1 MDIDVKKRMKEI
13 GGEAVLFDVPMGDY
27 TTFRV
32 GGNVEA
38 LYRAG
43 NLEELRE
50 MIAFLRDVG
59 IPYLPMGAGSNL
71 LVADGG
77 LDGVAIILD
86 GSFASIEYTA
96 AAAPSVLAGSGL
108 HLSYLVSF
116 CTERGL
122 GGVEFLAGIPGT
134 VGGAVAMNAG
144 SRGQEIQGVI
154 AEITVLTREGIAER
168 RDGSTLSF
176 RYRGLDLSDWEI
188 ILNAT
193 LDLRFDKPASIKK
206 RVTSHMKWRGERF
219 PLDMPCAGS
228 VFRNPEGDSA
238 GRLIDAV
245 GLKGRRIG
253 GAMIS
258 PKHANFIVNAEGASV
273 ADILALMD
281 LAVCKVREAFNI
293 QLIPEIE
300 VVGKR

>member
-1 MDIDVKKRMKEI
+1 MDYRVKKRMREI
-13 GGEAVLFDVPMGDY
+13 GGEAVLFDVPMDHY

-38 LYRAG
+38 MYRAG

-50 MIAFLRDVG
+50 MIAFLGDEG

-71 LVADGG
+71 LVGDRG

-86 GSFASIEYTA
+86 RSFASIEYTA
-96 AAAPSVLAGSGL
+96 AAAPSVVAGAGL
-108 HLSYLVSF
+108 QLSKLVGF
-116 CTERGL
+116 CTEKGL
-122 GGVEFLAGIPGT
+122 SGVEFLAGIPGT

-144 SRGQEIQGVI
+144 SRGEEMQGVTGD
-154 AEITVLTREGIAER
+154 ITVLTGEGIAER
-168 RDGSTLSF
+168 RDCQVLSF
-176 RYRGLDLSDWEI
+176 GYRELDLSDREI

-193 LDLRFDKPASIKK
+193 LDLRFDKPASIRK
-206 RVTSHMKWRGERF
+206 RVASHLKWRGERF

-228 VFRNPEGDSA
+228 VFRNPEGDHA
-238 GRLIDAV
+238 GRLIEAV

-258 PKHANFIVNAEGASV
+258 PKHANFIVNTKGASV

-281 LAVCKVREAFNI
+281 LAACKVREAFNI
-293 QLIPEIE
+293 QLIPEIK

>member
-1 MDIDVKKRMKEI
+1 MDIDAKKRMKEI

-50 MIAFLRDVG
+50 MIAFLSDVG

-96 AAAPSVLAGSGL
+96 AAAPSVVVGSGL
-108 HLSYLVSF
+108 QLSYLVSF
-116 CTERGL
+116 CTDKGL

-144 SRGQEIQGVI
+144 SRGEEIQGVI
-154 AEITVLTREGIAER
+154 GEITVLTREGIAER
-168 RDGSTLSF
+168 RDGPTLSF
-176 RYRGLDLSDWEI
+176 RYRGLDLSDGEI

-193 LDLRFDKPASIKK
+193 LDLRFDKPASIRK

-245 GLKGRRIG
+245 GLKGRSIG

-258 PKHANFIVNAEGASV
+258 PKHANFIVNAKGASV

>member
-1 MDIDVKKRMKEI
+1 MDFRVKKRMREI
-13 GGEAVLFDVPMGDY
+13 GGEAVLFDVPMGHY

-32 GGNVEA
+32 GGSVEA

-43 NLEELRE
+43 NLEELKE
-50 MIAFLRDVG
+50 MIAFLRDEG

-77 LDGVAIILD
+77 LDGVGIILD

-96 AAAPSVLAGSGL
+96 AAALSVLAGAGL
-108 HLSYLVSF
+108 QLSKLVGF
-116 CTERGL
+116 CTEKGL

-144 SRGQEIQGVI
+144 SRGEEVQGVV

-168 RDGSTLSF
+168 RDCLALSF
-176 RYRGLDLSDWEI
+176 GYRGLDLSDGEI

-193 LDLRFDKPASIKK
+193 LDLRFDKPALIRK
-206 RVTSHMKWRGERF
+206 RVTSYMKWRGERF

-228 VFRNPEGDSA
+228 VFRNPEGDHA

-245 GLKGRRIG
+245 GLKGKRIG

-258 PKHANFIVNAEGASV
+258 PKHANFIVNTKGASV

-293 QLIPEIE
+293 QLIPEIK